1 MKKYVNLT
9 GIGFVLMLMFSS
21 CGSYK
26 KLTYLQDLQET
37 GSEDLFEKSKPA
49 YQLQPGDLL
58 YIQIVTENEEIN
70 QLFNP
75 FSSQNAS
82 QYVRPESVF
91 YTGYLVSDSGYIEMP
106 LLEKIRVSGLTT
118 DQAQELVKQRAQKFL
133 KSPQII
139 LKLANFKF
147 TVMGEVKTP
156 GVKQIMANQVNI
168 MEALAYAG
176 DITYN
181 GNRRKVLLLRQTKE
195 GTQSYRIDL
204 TDDNIIKNDLYY
216 IMPNDVIYVEPLGS
230 TLFREQASD
239 YVFVISAISSTL
251 TALALILNLM
261 N

>member
-1 MKKYVNLT
+1 MKKILT
-9 GIGFVLMLMFSS
+9 PLFISLGIILMFSS
-21 CGSYK
+21 CNSYK

-37 GSEDLFEKSKPA
+37 GSDEVFTKNKPGYA
-49 YQLQPGDLL
+49 LQPGDLL
-58 YIQIVTENEEIN
+58 YIQIITENEEIN

-82 QYVRPESVF
+82 QYLRPESMF
-91 YTGYLVSDSGYIEMP
+91 YTSYLVNDSGYIEMP
-106 LLEKIRVSGLTT
+106 LLEKIHVSGLTT
-118 DQAQELVKQRAQKFL
+118 EQAQDSVKQHAKRFL
-133 KSPQII
+133 KNPQII
-139 LKLANFKF
+139 VKLANFKF

-156 GVKQIMANQVNI
+156 GVKQITANQVNI

-181 GNRRKVLLLRQTKE
+181 GNRKKVLLLRQTEK

-204 TDDNIIKNDLYY
+204 TDDNIMRDELYY
-216 IMPNDVIYVEPLGS
+216 IMPNDIIYVEPLGS

-239 YVFVISAISSTL
+239 YVFVISALTSTL
-251 TALALILNLM
+251 TAIALILNLM